1 MAEEKKIVLVV
12 DDLPENIGVLTTV
25 LGGLYKVKAATSGA
39 KALQICAAD
48 PLPDLVLLDVVMP
61 EMDGLEV
68 CRRLKADSRTAGI
81 PVVFVTGVE
90 EETVMDAARS
100 SGAAGFLPKP
110 IDPAATRACAARH
123 LGGTQ

>member
-1 MAEEKKIVLVV
+1 MPETRKTVLVV

-25 LGGLYKVKAATSGA
+25 LGGSYKVKAATSGA

-48 PLPDLVLLDVVMP
+48 PLPDIVLLDVVMP

-68 CRRLKADSRTAGI
+68 CRRLKAEPRTAGI

-90 EETVMDAARS
+90 EETMKEHGRDL
-100 SGAAGFLPKP
+100 GAAGFIGKP
-110 IDPAATRACAARH
+110 IDPAAARAVVAGC
-123 LGGTQ
+123 LGGTP